1 MKKWLDGDVFVFFM
15 QSITLVVLALGLAKA
30 AALLE
35 GEQGETFKS
44 RGDLLLTADQVVV
57 WNGQILEKPE
67 NEAEARE
74 FIAGY
79 GKAAPST
86 VGSCVVTD
94 SATGQQWHAVDTATV
109 HFKPIPEATVDQ
121 LLAEGEVY
129 HCAGGLMVEHPLVAP
144 HIERMEGEMD
154 SIMGLR
160 KATVEDL
167 LEKAEAARGAR

>member
-1 MKKWLDGDVFVFFM
+1 MKIEVPKIV
-15 QSITLVVLALGLAKA
+15 
-30 AALLE
+30 
-35 GEQGETFKS
+35 
-44 RGDLLLTADQVVV
+44 
-57 WNGQILEKPE
+57 P
-67 NEAEARE
+67 
-74 FIAGY
+74 
-79 GKAAPST
+79 
-86 VGSCVVTD
+86 GS
-94 SATGQQWHAVDTATV
+94 A
-109 HFKPIPEATVDQ
+109 PEATVDQ